1 MKEQLYTI
9 PVNEAFEKECE
20 CPVCAMYRSL
30 EQGAIEF
37 VMGPSYMEDDVRME
51 TDQKGFCERHL
62 KMMYKNQNRLG
73 LALMLHTHMK
83 RTIADLEKISQTD
96 KEEKKAVFF
105 KKKEEGS
112 QVKAYVDRLEQSCYV
127 CERTERIFARY
138 ITTIFYLYRTD
149 ESFRKKLTESKGICT
164 KHYGLLYE
172 EAKNQLGSK
181 EAALFRTELNQLYL
195 TNMKR
200 VRDDLEWYTDKFDY
214 RYKEEPWKNSKDAV
228 PRTLLKTRGIWEDEL
243 E

>member
-51 TDQKGFCERHL
+51 TDQKGFCEKHL
-62 KMMYKNQNRLG
+62 KLMYQNQNRLG

-83 RTIADLEKISQTD
+83 RTIADLEKISSKD
-96 KEEKKAVFF
+96 KQDKKSGLF

-112 QVKAYVDRLEQSCYV
+112 QVKAYVDAMNE
-127 CERTERIFARY
+127 F
-138 ITTIFYLYRTD
+138 
-149 ESFRKKLTESKGICT
+149 
-164 KHYGLLYE
+164 
-172 EAKNQLGSK
+172 N
-181 EAALFRTELNQLYL
+181 
-195 TNMKR
+195 
-200 VRDDLEWYTDKFDY
+200 
-214 RYKEEPWKNSKDAV
+214 
-228 PRTLLKTRGIWEDEL
+228 
-243 E
+243 